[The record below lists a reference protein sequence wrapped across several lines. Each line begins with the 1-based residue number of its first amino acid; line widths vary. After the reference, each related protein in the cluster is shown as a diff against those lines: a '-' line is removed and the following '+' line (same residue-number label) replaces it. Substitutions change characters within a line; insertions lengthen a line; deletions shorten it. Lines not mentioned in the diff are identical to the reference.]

1 MLNGT
6 RRRVVA
12 GIAAVV
18 LLSGGGGLLFVA
30 QASAKPKA
38 TTTTTTTTT
47 STTTTTTTAPTTTTT
62 TVPCNATPTSVTGPP
77 QMTVTPG
84 TCLNGG
90 TVVTV
95 TGSGFDDSSL
105 GIILQCNSDAS
116 QPTVTMSVLGT
127 PETLPVSCSS
137 LALSRAISTS
147 STGTIPAPGKTAT
160 FTILSPTSGPPCGE
174 PGDLVATCPADST
187 GGSTAADAA
196 NYPCPP
202 TPAQLTAGD
211 TCQLI
216 YADQAGKMATVP
228 ISFVPAPTPS
238 APGASTAGSTT
249 SSSTGSSTTA
259 GTTAAATPAA
269 AAATPATGALA
280 FTGSGPDTWYTLLA
294 ALVML
299 SLGFLLLSVYYRPRE
314 LAAKIRHGMA
324 RTVGVR
330 E

>member
-1 MLNGT
+1 M
-6 RRRVVA
+6 
-12 GIAAVV
+12 
-18 LLSGGGGLLFVA
+18 LSGAGGLALAA
-30 QASAKPKA
+30 QAGAKAPKA
-38 TTTTTTTTT
+38 TTTTTTTT

-62 TVPCNATPTSVTGPP
+62 AVPCTAAPTSVTGPP

-147 STGTIPAPGKTAT
+147 STGSIPAPGKTAT

-187 GGSTAADAA
+187 GGNTATDAA
-196 NYPCPP
+196 SYPCPP

-216 YADQAGKMATVP
+216 YADQGGKMATVP

-249 SSSTGSSTTA
+249 GSSTTGSSTTA
-259 GTTAAATPAA
+259 GTTAAGTT
-269 AAATPATGALA
+269 AAATTAPSTGALA

-314 LAAKIRHGMA
+314 LAAKIRHGVG
-324 RTVGVR
+324 RTIGVR